1 MLRCTHCCSQSVM
14 RICGKLLFLSWNFL
28 PSSIAFP
35 FALLCLFRLFL
46 SSHLTRV
53 FYFVPF
59 LLMMELW
66 SFLFFF
72 VIFRELTDNEV
83 IYNFS
88 LVFNRFEWRQH
99 KMLPYLNFTSIL
111 FLYAHIVVF
120 RFWLLSKRCES
131 NVFIYIFFL
140 SFMSGKINTYT
151 ITRSN
156 ITIERAGIRVFG
168 PHINEEKC
176 WQIRRYF
183 TFHR

>member
-14 RICGKLLFLSWNFL
+14 RICGKLLFVSWNFL
-28 PSSIAFP
+28 PSSIVFSLSP
-35 FALLCLFRLFL
+35 SPRSVSFGW
-46 SSHLTRV
+46 SSHLARV

-59 LLMMELW
+59 LLMMELC
-66 SFLFFF
+66 SLLVSF

-99 KMLPYLNFTSIL
+99 EMLLYLSLHPSFFYMHIL
-111 FLYAHIVVF
+111 LFGSYRWF
-120 RFWLLSKRCES
+120 RRFWLLSKRCET
-131 NVFIYIFFL
+131 FIFFL

-156 ITIERAGIRVFG
+156 ITIERAGIRVLG
-168 PHINEEKC
+168 PYRNEEK
-176 WQIRRYF
+176 
-183 TFHR
+183 